1 MLTKDGRCDFKRGEE
16 YRHQCEVRT
25 VLQWRQRFG
34 PYKAHEYIESLV
46 AKRGKAA
53 ADRVLH
59 DCQMQWSYGNRG
71 QEGQWHD
78 APVAKSAS
86 PIRIET

>member
-1 MLTKDGRCDFKRGEE
+1 MIDTSSEE

-46 AKRGKAA
+46 SKRGKAA

-59 DCQMQWSYGNRG
+59 DCQMQWSLGNRG

-78 APVAKSAS
+78 APVAKSTS
-86 PIRIET
+86 PTRIEQ